1 MKSEDF
7 IIEVTLKLGFENG
20 GFELMTQGVK
30 DFSGRKTILKVT
42 EARENTVC
50 LQKGEKD
57 GVVGVLGAHVDE
69 K

>member
-1 MKSEDF
+1 MQ
-7 IIEVTLKLGFENG
+7 LGFENG
-20 GFELMTQGVK
+20 GFELMIQGVK

-42 EARENTVC
+42 EGRENTVC
-50 LQKGEKD
+50 SQKGKKD